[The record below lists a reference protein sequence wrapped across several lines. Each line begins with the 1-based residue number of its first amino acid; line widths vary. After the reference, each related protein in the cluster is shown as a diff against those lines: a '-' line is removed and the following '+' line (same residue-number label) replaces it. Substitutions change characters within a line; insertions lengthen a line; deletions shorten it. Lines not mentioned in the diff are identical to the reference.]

1 MNTAE
6 LDNWLDLAGL
16 MPPMPTEAAKK
27 IYGKLGIDTS
37 GKHTFLPSI
46 ITRDE
51 FYNQILPILTQETE
65 SELCEF
71 ITKRVEK
78 TFEIRNKL
86 KNLKNRI
93 TDIVGEGNF
102 SALWLDRESFSADSM
117 EHRAL
122 ITESVIHIYSIKAL
136 QSIVTLFY
144 KNDIPMIPYGE
155 GGGYNMG
162 VTPMAPAVTISVRG
176 IDHISEIK
184 PSRRTQGKFE
194 ISVGSGVP
202 FKDLVGYLAKR
213 GFVLRCDPN
222 TPRAATGGIAA
233 TGSNGGRK
241 AFEVILHGRAVTLD
255 GTALCFA
262 ADEQETNCINNEPF
276 LLARKFFSIED
287 TSTFKTKFTEI
298 KNKKLKACI
307 APNSQGI
314 IVPLQGMKAA
324 ANMIAQRSEQLLKG
338 ESNIDNMQDSPTL
351 PISAFVGAEGSTGF
365 IYEVTFEIEKPLEW
379 LQASRWHF
387 NNVDAAMAAT
397 RAIKKLS
404 KNDQP
409 EYFEFISGQ
418 SIRRYLMQDFPS
430 VFSQEDEAVIILA
443 VEGDSKENCIEKH
456 SLNEQTANKAIQSL
470 NLKVDDVVLKVDK
483 TNPLLQSNS
492 IEEFEILR
500 KPREELPKKL
510 RTKCKTDMEIR
521 TEYLGE
527 VLKLVANTNPREKSD
542 QKQDVLFGHL
552 TPNLTAIIHWN
563 IGGFDLYDE
572 EQADIAWDYLENV
585 IGKAQSLAPAS
596 DKQGSAR
603 FTGEHGVAG
612 KAPFLWL
619 NYIPKDDFNRMCAI
633 KDILDPKDLFNPETL
648 FLRTSHA
655 RSLRARLLNTSAKY
669 IKESLQ
675 KSKII
680 SKNPEDLLDSDSQ
693 IKIAESFAIQEGQ
706 RCTRC
711 NSCKICP
718 VIDAEHELEREKKR
732 NSKTSVLPSKRNILM
747 FMERISHLRR
757 GSEQTNAPHL
767 VQKIL
772 NTTSLMMKES
782 AALLSKCFYCRK
794 CDKACPVDI
803 EIHPLMRA
811 YHKMGKLPSMG
822 SVLWG
827 FIYGRLMGEDFF
839 KSYTYKL
846 IALFI
851 LLGSPFFTFFRK
863 LKRVPDWLKSYS
875 VPPTLSLTHYQA
887 ENEGFK
893 IEPKDN
899 FVVISKENDLGKFV
913 AHDTNENNTVYI
925 RYRGCMDT
933 YGNPTATSSVDSYFK
948 DVLNARIVD
957 LAKKMCCGFP
967 YEADGLHE
975 RAKQTQILSLIE
987 IAKCIYRLICECN
1000 SSMIGFPKFIV
1011 FSSCPTCC
1019 EAIKEMKQLLNDDF
1033 IREQVRLRAKLPEDF
1048 DILKID
1054 FEVRDTAELA
1064 MNLLKKS
1071 QQNKLS
1077 DNFIPL
1083 PLKMTNKNVGLKVPC
1098 HNTKTATQAQIELL
1112 KMYFTGVSAYDRCC
1126 GLSGTGR
1133 FKHPKIGTKIS
1144 EKLFEQIREE
1154 PPQAIVSGCPSCR
1167 DGLKMQKEILAAKKD
1182 AIAEFEISGIF
1193 EQILKDCKVSQSIS

>member
-16 MPPMPTEAAKK
+16 MPPMPSDAAKK
-27 IYGKLGIDTS
+27 VYDTLGIDTS

-51 FYNQILPILTQETE
+51 FDNHIFPILNK
-65 SELCEF
+65 ELEPDLCQF
-71 ITKRVEK
+71 ITKRVQK

-93 TDIVGEGNF
+93 IDIVGEGNF
-102 SALWLDRESFSADSM
+102 SALWLDREAFSADSM

-122 ITESVIHIYSIKAL
+122 ITEAVIHVYSSKAL
-136 QSIVTLFY
+136 QSIVTLLY
-144 KNDIPMIPYGE
+144 KNDVPMIPYGE

-184 PSRRTQGKFE
+184 PSRRSQDKFE

-202 FKDLVGYLAKR
+202 FKDLVSYLAKR

-255 GTALCFA
+255 GTALCFS
-262 ADEQETNCINNEPF
+262 ADKEETDCINNEPF
-276 LLARKFFSIED
+276 LLARKFFSIEN
-287 TSTFKTKFTEI
+287 TNKFKSDLDEI
-298 KNKKLKACI
+298 KNKRLIACI
-307 APNSQGI
+307 TPNSQGI
-314 IVPLQGMKAA
+314 VVPLQGMKAA
-324 ANMIAQRSEQLLKG
+324 ANMIAQRAEQLQKG
-338 ESNIDNMQDSPTL
+338 ESNIDTMKNSPTL

-404 KNDQP
+404 KTVQP

-430 VFSQEDEAVIILA
+430 VFSKNDEAVIILA
-443 VEGDSKENCIEKH
+443 VEGNSKENCLEKH
-456 SLNEQTANKAIQSL
+456 LLNEQTAHKAIQEL
-470 NLKVDDVVLKVDK
+470 NLKVEDVVLKVDK
-483 TNPLLQSNS
+483 TNPLLQSNN

-527 VLKLVANTNPREKSD
+527 VLKIVANTQPRENSE

-552 TPNLTAIIHWN
+552 TPNHTAIIHWN

-585 IGKAQSLAPAS
+585 IGKAQNLAPPS
-596 DKQGSAR
+596 DKNGSAR

-619 NYIPKDDFNRMCAI
+619 NYIPQEDFKRMCAI

-655 RSLRARLLNTSAKY
+655 RSLRARLLNTSAKC
-669 IKESLQ
+669 IRDSLV
-675 KSKII
+675 KSKLIA
-680 SKNPEDLLDSDSQ
+680 KRPDELLSAETQ
-693 IKIAESFAIQEGQ
+693 ITIAENFAIQEGQ

-732 NSKTSVLPSKRNILM
+732 NSKTSVLPSKRNVLM

-757 GSEQTNAPHL
+757 GAEQTGDPHL
-767 VQKIL
+767 IDKIL
-772 NTTSLMMKES
+772 TTTSLMMKES

-822 SVLWG
+822 SKIWG
-827 FIYGRLMGEDFF
+827 FVYERLMGEDFF
-839 KSYTYKL
+839 KSFTYKVV
-846 IALFI
+846 AFFI
-851 LLGSPFFTFFRK
+851 LLGAPFLTFFRK
-863 LKRVPDWLKSYS
+863 LKSVPDWIKSYT

-887 ENEGFK
+887 NENGTK
-893 IEPKDN
+893 IDPNDN
-899 FVVISKENDLGKFV
+899 FVLIKKDESNEKFV
-913 AHDTNENNTVYI
+913 AHDSNENNTVFI

-933 YGNPTATSSVDSYFK
+933 YGNPNATSSVDEYFK
-948 DVLNARIVD
+948 NILNARIVD
-957 LAKKMCCGFP
+957 LEKKMCCGFP
-967 YEADGLHE
+967 FEADGLHE
-975 RAKQTQILSLIE
+975 RAKQSQILSLIE
-987 IAKCIYRLICECN
+987 ITKCIYRLIEECK
-1000 SSMIGFPKFIV
+1000 SSLIEIPKFIV
-1011 FSSCPTCC
+1011 FSNCPTCC
-1019 EAIKEMKQLLNDDF
+1019 EAIKEMRLLMKDEV
-1033 IREQVRLRAKLPEDF
+1033 IREQVRLKAKLPEDF

-1054 FEVRDTAELA
+1054 FEVKDTAELA

-1071 QQNKLS
+1071 QQNKELS
-1077 DNFIPL
+1077 NTSSYS
-1083 PLKMTNKNVGLKVPC
+1083 LKKSNKNVGLKVPC
-1098 HNTKTATQAQIELL
+1098 HNTKSATQAQIELL
-1112 KMYFTGVSAYDRCC
+1112 KMYFTGVAAYDKCC

-1133 FKHPKIGTKIS
+1133 LKHPKIGTKIS

-1154 PPQAIVSGCPSCR
+1154 PPQVVVSGCPSCR
-1167 DGLKMQKEILAAKKD
+1167 DGVKMQRDILAAKKD
-1182 AIAEFEISGIF
+1182 SIAEFEVSGIF
-1193 EQILKDCKVSQSIS
+1193 EQILKDCKVS

>member
-16 MPPMPTEAAKK
+16 MPPMPNDTAKK
-27 IYGKLGIDTS
+27 LYQKLGTDTS

-51 FYNQILPILTQETE
+51 FFNQILPTIQKDIP
-65 SELCEF
+65 SELTNF
-71 ITKRVEK
+71 IVKRVEK

-86 KNLKNRI
+86 KILKNKI
-93 TDIVGEGNF
+93 IEIVGEGNF
-102 SALWLDRESFSADSM
+102 SALWLDREAFSADSM

-122 ITESVIHIYSIKAL
+122 ITEAVIHIYSAKAL
-136 QSIVTLFY
+136 QSIVHLFY

-176 IDHISEIK
+176 IDHISEIV
-184 PSRRTQGKFE
+184 PSRRSPGKYE
-194 ISVGSGVP
+194 VSVGSGVP
-202 FKDLVGYLAKR
+202 FKDLVAYLAKR

-241 AFEVILHGRAVTLD
+241 AFEVILHGRAVTFD
-255 GTALCFA
+255 GTALCFS
-262 ADEQETNCINNEPF
+262 ADKEETESINNEPF
-276 LLARKFFSIED
+276 LLARKFFSIEN
-287 TSTFKTKFTEI
+287 TIQFKEKFNSI
-298 KNKKLKACI
+298 KKKKLAACI
-307 APNSQGI
+307 TPNSEGI
-314 IVPLQGMKAA
+314 VIPLQGMKAS
-324 ANMIAQRSEQLLKG
+324 ANMIAQRAEQISKG
-338 ESNIDNMQDSPTL
+338 EPNIDSMQDTPHL
-351 PISAFVGAEGSTGF
+351 PISAFVGAEGCTGF

-387 NNVDAAMAAT
+387 KSVDAAMAAT
-397 RAIKKLS
+397 RSIKKLP
-404 KNDQP
+404 KQEQP

-418 SIRRYLMQDFPS
+418 SIRRYLIQDFPS
-430 VFSQEDEAVIILA
+430 VFSNEDEAVIILA
-443 VEGDSKENCIEKH
+443 VEGNNEKNCKDRH
-456 SLNEQTANKAIQSL
+456 LLNEKTAHEAIQNL
-470 NLKVDDVVLKVDK
+470 GLKIEDVILKVEK
-483 TNPLLQSNS
+483 TSSSLQSNG

-527 VLKLVANTNPREKSD
+527 VLKIVANTNPRD
-542 QKQDVLFGHL
+542 RVTQKQDVLFGHL
-552 TPNLTAIIHWN
+552 TPNHTAIIHWN

-585 IGKAQSLAPAS
+585 IGKAQNLAPAS
-596 DKQGSAR
+596 DKNGSAR

-619 NYIPKDDFNRMCAI
+619 NYIPQDDFKRMCDI
-633 KDILDPKDLFNPETL
+633 KDILDPKDLFNPDTL

-675 KSKII
+675 KTKKIHQNTDNKI
-680 SKNPEDLLDSDSQ
+680 DFNTQKQ
-693 IKIAESFAIQEGQ
+693 IAENYAIEEGQ

-718 VIDAEHELEREKKR
+718 VIDAEHELERENKR
-732 NSKTSVLPSKRNILM
+732 NSKGAVLPSKRNILM

-757 GSEQTNAPHL
+757 ASEQTNDKHTIE
-767 VQKIL
+767 KIL
-772 NTTSLMMKES
+772 NTTALMMKES
-782 AALLSKCFYCRK
+782 ASLLSKCFYCRK

-811 YHKMGKLPSMG
+811 YHQMGKLPSMG
-822 SVLWG
+822 SKLWG
-827 FIYGRLMGEDFF
+827 FIYERLMGEDFF
-839 KSYTYKL
+839 KTISYKIL
-846 IALFI
+846 AFFI
-851 LLGSPFFTFFRK
+851 LLGSPFLFFLRK
-863 LKRVPDWLKSYS
+863 IKSIPDWVKSYF
-875 VPPTLSLTHYQA
+875 VPPTLSLRHYEA
-887 ENEGFK
+887 NHEGIK

-899 FVVISKENDLGKFV
+899 FVLITKEERSEKFIAQEND
-913 AHDTNENNTVYI
+913 DYNSVYI

-933 YGNPTATSSVDSYFK
+933 FGNPKATTSVDKYFK
-948 DVLNARIVD
+948 EVLNARIVD
-957 LAKKMCCGFP
+957 LEKKMCCGFP
-967 YEADGLHE
+967 FEADGLHE
-975 RAKQTQILSLIE
+975 RAKQSQMMSLVE
-987 IAKCIYRLICECN
+987 IAKCIYRLIEECN
-1000 SSMIGFPKFIV
+1000 SSMLEIPKFIV
-1011 FSSCPTCC
+1011 FSNCPTCC
-1019 EAIKEMKQLLNDDF
+1019 EAIKEMKNLLNNESIIEQ
-1033 IREQVRLRAKLPEDF
+1033 IRIRSKLPEDF
-1048 DILKID
+1048 SMAQICFDVK
-1054 FEVRDTAELA
+1054 DTAELA
-1064 MNLLKKS
+1064 INLLKKS
-1071 QQNKLS
+1071 QKNKLEN
-1077 DNFIPL
+1077 NFISMPL
-1083 PLKMTNKNVGLKVPC
+1083 AKANKNVGLKVPC
-1098 HNTKTATQAQIELL
+1098 HNTKSATQAQVELL

-1133 FKHPKIGTKIS
+1133 LKHPKIGTKIS

-1154 PPQAIVSGCPSCR
+1154 PPQAVVSGCPSCR
-1167 DGLKMQKEILAAKKD
+1167 DGVKMQRDILAAKKD
-1182 AIAEFEISGIF
+1182 SIAEFEVSGIF
-1193 EQILKDCKVSQSIS
+1193 EQILNDCKVS